1 MRAFSFSPAMNKPA
15 IITTLALAA
24 FPAAACTTADSWTGP
39 DKNKHV
45 LAGVA
50 IGSAGTLVFKDPHK
64 GFLLGAAVGV
74 AKEIYDRKH
83 GGTCSLQDGVMTA
96 LGAAAGAYGTAW
108 IIAPRKNGV
117 FVGFSKAL

>member
-1 MRAFSFSPAMNKPA
+1 MRAFSFSPHMKTPA

-24 FPAAACTTADSWTGP
+24 IPSAACTTADKWTGP
-39 DKNKHV
+39 DKTKHV
-45 LAGVA
+45 LAGAA
-50 IGSAGTLVFKDPHK
+50 IGAAGTLVFKDPHK
-64 GFLLGAAVGV
+64 GFLAGAAVGI
-74 AKEIYDRKH
+74 AKELYDRKH

-108 IIAPRKNGV
+108 VIAPRKNGV